1 MRINYAKKFCGKD
14 GKLKIQISH
23 FFNPLFSQP
32 PILTKLS
39 GWLLKDTMT
48 TEDSP
53 RATVDLISTGT
64 TISKDIPSEALEL
77 ITHFYNGTGV
87 FHKIKPEHNVKD
99 SFSNLIGGVLKV
111 ITIQRGK
118 ISCLL
123 TIKPPTLVPF
133 FLFYLCCRFY
143 SWIALMKIW
152 NFCFERVYGFSRK
165 SKKMKRAN
173 KDSKIN

>member
-1 MRINYAKKFCGKD
+1 
-14 GKLKIQISH
+14 
-23 FFNPLFSQP
+23 
-32 PILTKLS
+32 
-39 GWLLKDTMT
+39 MT

-53 RATVDLISTGT
+53 RATVDLISTST

-123 TIKPPTLVPF
+123 TIKPPTLNAYGGMHGGSVG
-133 FLFYLCCRFY
+133 
-143 SWIALMKIW
+143 AVA
-152 NFCFERVYGFSRK
+152 ERVATACARTVVGKDKSLFLGELSISYLSAAPRNVSLLGFGVLILFRCST
-165 SKKMKRAN
+165 
-173 KDSKIN
+173 